1 MLQKTLVLLPLH
13 DAGDYMILVCDN
25 QIHVLC
31 ETPQKHKDKSRENL
45 DEIKKKVK
53 ECSFCGNDND
63 RGNICVLDWLNARLQ
78 IKIQMASQG
87 QTCRR

>member
-63 RGNICVLDWLNARLQ
+63 RGNMCFRLAERTPTN
-78 IKIQMASQG
+78 KNTDG
-87 QTCRR
+87 KPGPNL

>member
-45 DEIKKKVK
+45 DEIKKKGKGV
-53 ECSFCGNDND
+53 
-63 RGNICVLDWLNARLQ
+63 
-78 IKIQMASQG
+78 
-87 QTCRR
+87 